1 MLMKSLTVVLTVQA
15 IEPCLGFWQ
24 KRLGFEL
31 TASVPDGDRMG
42 FAMLVK
48 DDVTIMYQTQ
58 ESLRKD
64 MPSLGLGEQELVS
77 ANLLYISVSS
87 IDEIEKRL
95 SGIEPVVP
103 KRTTFYGATEIAV
116 REPGG
121 YLVAFAEHGEQ

>member
-1 MLMKSLTVVLTVQA
+1 MLTIQSLTVVLVVQA

-24 KRLGFEL
+24 ERLGFEL
-31 TASVPDGDRMG
+31 TASVPDGDRLG

-48 DDVTIMYQTQ
+48 DDVTVMYQTQ

-64 MPSLGLGEQELVS
+64 MPSLGERELVS
-77 ANLLYISVSS
+77 ANVLYISVSS

-95 SGIEPVVP
+95 EGIEPVVP
-103 KRTTFYGATEIAV
+103 KRTTFYGAKEIGV

-121 YLVAFAEHGEQ
+121 YVVVFAEHSEP